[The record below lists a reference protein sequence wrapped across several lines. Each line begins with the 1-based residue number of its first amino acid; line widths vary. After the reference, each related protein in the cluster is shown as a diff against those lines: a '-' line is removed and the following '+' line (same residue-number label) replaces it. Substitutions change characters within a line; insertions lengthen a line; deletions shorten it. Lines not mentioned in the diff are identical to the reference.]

1 MLIFGIQFGH
11 DSSIT
16 VVRDGEIIASVEE
29 ERFTRIKVYKGFPY
43 GGMEYI
49 ENEFKLYLKD
59 ADYIVISGEKI
70 FENYSSQTFY
80 ERLMPSEKRGNKYLG
95 IFKKI
100 VEDKSLSRE
109 KNEKLFYDFMKG
121 LGVSKDKIQIISHHL
136 SHAASTYF
144 QAPFKDTLV
153 VTSDGKGDDVSSE
166 VYHCQNGDFEKL
178 TSISALSSLGQMY
191 SAITQFLGFRPNRH
205 EGKITGLAAYGDPE
219 KLGSQL
225 LEFFKFNEV
234 NGNYSS
240 IFEKEI
246 YESSDDGLNACS
258 QKDKLSIKSLM
269 PYRIDRQYTAISC
282 MYQNKFKQLWLNE
295 SKEDVAAAA
304 QYVLET
310 ITVQYIS
317 HWVKKTGLKY
327 VCLAGGV
334 FANVKLNQ
342 RVLNIPEVENIFVQ
356 PAMGDSGLGLGGA
369 LYQTAQV
376 DNTFKGTPIHDV
388 YKGPEFSNGQ
398 ILEKLK
404 QTDFKY
410 EKLPLD
416 ELASKIAELLTK
428 SKIAGLF
435 TGRMEYGPRALGA
448 RSIVISPFDKS
459 INDSVNARLN
469 RTEFM
474 PFAPVILDKFAHEYF
489 VDYKEDH
496 IAAEFMT
503 VTYDVFPDKIDKI
516 EAVVHVDGTARP
528 QVIKKEKNLLYY
540 MIIEKFYELTGVP
553 VLVNTSFNAHE
564 EPILQN
570 IDNAINALNN
580 DIVDYLVIG
589 NYLVHK

>member
-1 MLIFGIQFGH
+1 MVIFGIYFGH
-11 DSSIT
+11 DSSIS
-16 VVRDGEIIASVEE
+16 VIQDGEIIASVEE
-29 ERFTRIKVYKGFPY
+29 ERFTRIKVYSGFPY
-43 GGMEYI
+43 KGMEYI
-49 ENEFKLYLKD
+49 ENEFQLYLKD
-59 ADYIVISGEKI
+59 ADYVIFSGEKI
-70 FENYSSQTFY
+70 FVKSSHKAFQDH
-80 ERLMPSEKRGNKYLG
+80 LMPLEKRENRYIAFLKKMVENKSLTLERNKEYFYSFMEELG
-95 IFKKI
+95 VAKEKI
-100 VEDKSLSRE
+100 V
-109 KNEKLFYDFMKG
+109 F
-121 LGVSKDKIQIISHHL
+121 VSHHL
-136 SHAASTYF
+136 SHAASVYY
-144 QAPFKDTLV
+144 QAPFPESLV

-166 VYHCQNGDFEKL
+166 VYYAGNGEMEKL
-178 TSISALSSLGQMY
+178 NHISELSSLGQMY
-191 SAITQFLGFRPNRH
+191 SSITQFLGFRPNRH
-205 EGKITGLAAYGDPE
+205 EGKITGLAAYGDPM
-219 KLGSQL
+219 KLGPEL
-225 LEFFKFNEV
+225 LKFFEFDETR
-234 NGNYSS
+234 GTYSS
-240 IFEKEI
+240 IFEKEV
-246 YESSDDGLNACS
+246 YESLNDGLSNCS
-258 QKDKLSIKSLM
+258 QKDAFRIKCVV
-269 PYRIDRQYTAISC
+269 PDHIDRQYMAINYI
-282 MYQNKFKQLWLNE
+282 YQNKFKQLWKDE

-317 HWVKKTGLKY
+317 YWVKKTGLKY

-342 RVLNIPEVENIFVQ
+342 RILEIPEVENIFVQ
-356 PAMGDSGLGLGGA
+356 PAMGDSGLSLGGA

-376 DNTFKGTPIHDV
+376 DNTFKGRLIHDV
-388 YKGPEFSNGQ
+388 YKGPEFSNDQ

-404 QTDFKY
+404 QTNFKY

-416 ELASKIAELLTK
+416 ELAAKTAELLTK

-435 TGRMEYGPRALGA
+435 SGRMEYGPRALGA
-448 RSIVISPFDKS
+448 RSIIISPFDKS
-459 INDSVNARLN
+459 INESVNARLN

-489 VDYKEDH
+489 IGYKEDH
-496 IAAEFMT
+496 IASEFMT

-540 MIIEKFYELTGVP
+540 SIIEKFYELTGIP

-570 IDNAINALNN
+570 IDNAINALNK